1 MKNTSSFVHLHIIVF
16 ILGFT
21 AILGKLISIQAIELV
36 WYRTMIASIFI
47 LIIIKAKKG
56 NIRIPFKEM
65 VKYLL
70 VGLVVAAHWITFFHA
85 IKVSNVSVTLAC
97 LSTTTLFTGI
107 VEPIVMKRKFYWIE
121 AVLGLFIIVGLYMI
135 FEFEARY
142 KLGILFALT
151 SALLAGVFSVL
162 NKKLTPGKNAY
173 QISFYEMIGGF
184 VVVTLY
190 LLLNP
195 EFKIVK
201 LSITFMDVVYL
212 LILGSIC
219 TAYAFTTVIEL
230 MKKISAY
237 VVVLSIN
244 LEPVYGVVLAYFI
257 FGSSEYMS
265 SGFYSGA
272 AIIILCVFLYQPL
285 MRVFHKNR

>member
-1 MKNTSSFVHLHIIVF
+1 MKNTASLIQLHIIVF

-36 WYRTMIASIFI
+36 WYRTLIAAIFLFI
-47 LIIIKAKKG
+47 LIKIKKG
-56 NIRIPFKEM
+56 KILIPFKEM
-65 VKYLL
+65 RTYLL
-70 VGLVVAAHWITFFHA
+70 VGFVVAAHWITFFHA

-121 AVLGLFIIVGLYMI
+121 AVLGVLIIVGLLLI
-135 FEFEARY
+135 FEFETRY
-142 KLGILFALT
+142 KLGIMFALT
-151 SALLAGVFSVL
+151 SAFLAGVFSII
-162 NKKLTPGKNAY
+162 NKKLTPGKDA
-173 QISFYEMIGGF
+173 QLISFYEMLGGF
-184 VVVTLY
+184 IVITLY
-190 LLLNP
+190 LILSSG
-195 EFKIVK
+195 FKIEK
-201 LSITFMDVVYL
+201 LSITFMDIVYL
-212 LILGSIC
+212 LVLGSVC

-244 LEPVYGVVLAYFI
+244 LEPVYGVILAYFI

-265 SGFYSGA
+265 TGFYSGA
-272 AIIILCVFLYQPL
+272 LIIISCVFMYQPL
-285 MRVFHKNR
+285 MRWFHKVA

>member
-1 MKNTSSFVHLHIIVF
+1 MKKYGHLFHLHIIVF

-36 WYRTMIASIFI
+36 WYRTLAASIFI
-47 LIIIKAKKG
+47 FLIIKLKKG
-56 NIRIPFKEM
+56 SIKIPLKEM
-65 VKYLL
+65 LTYIS

-107 VEPIVMKRKFYWIE
+107 VEPIVLKRKFYWIE
-121 AVLGLFIIVGLYMI
+121 ALLGVFIIVGLYLI
-135 FEFEARY
+135 FEFETRY
-142 KLGILFALT
+142 KLGIMFALT
-151 SALLAGVFSVL
+151 SAFLAGVFSVV
-162 NKKLTPGKNAY
+162 NKKLTPGKNAH

-184 VVVTLY
+184 IVITIY
-190 LLLNP
+190 LILSP
-195 EFKIVK
+195 DFKMEK
-201 LSITFMDVVYL
+201 LSITPMDIVYL
-212 LILGSIC
+212 IILGSIC

-244 LEPVYGVVLAYFI
+244 LEPLYGVILAYII

-265 SGFYSGA
+265 TGFYAGA
-272 AIIILCVFLYQPL
+272 VIILLCVFLYQPL
-285 MRVFHKNR
+285 MQKFHKH

>member
-1 MKNTSSFVHLHIIVF
+1 LKNTRSLVQLHIIVL

-21 AILGKLISIQAIELV
+21 AILGKLITIQAIELV
-36 WYRTMIASIFI
+36 WYRTLIAAVFL
-47 LIIIKAKKG
+47 LIIIKLKKG
-56 NIRIPFKEM
+56 SIKISFKEM
-65 VKYLL
+65 STYLL
-70 VGLVVAAHWITFFHA
+70 VGFVVAAHWITFFHA

-121 AVLGLFIIVGLYMI
+121 AVLGIFIIIGVFMI
-135 FEFEARY
+135 FEFETRY
-142 KLGILFALT
+142 KLGIMFALT
-151 SALLAGVFSVL
+151 SAFLAGVFSVI
-162 NKKLTPGKNAY
+162 NKKLTHGKNAQ
-173 QISFYEMIGGF
+173 QISFYEMLGGF
-184 VVVTLY
+184 IIITLY
-190 LLLNP
+190 LIISP
-195 EFKIVK
+195 GFSIGKF
-201 LSITFMDVVYL
+201 SITYMDIVYL

-244 LEPVYGVVLAYFI
+244 LEPVYGVILAYFI

-265 SGFYSGA
+265 TGFYSGA
-272 AIIILCVFLYQPL
+272 LIIILCVFMYQPL
-285 MRVFHKNR
+285 MRVFHKTA

>member
-1 MKNTSSFVHLHIIVF
+1 MKNTASLIQLHIIVF

-36 WYRTMIASIFI
+36 WYRTMIAAVF
-47 LIIIKAKKG
+47 LFIIIKFKKG
-56 NIRIPFKEM
+56 NIKIPFKEM
-65 VKYLL
+65 RTYLL
-70 VGLVVAAHWITFFHA
+70 VGFVVAAHWITFFHA

-121 AVLGLFIIVGLYMI
+121 AVLGVLIIVGLFMI
-135 FEFEARY
+135 FKFETRY
-142 KLGILFALT
+142 KAGILFALT
-151 SALLAGVFSVL
+151 SAFLAGVFSVV
-162 NKKLTPGKNAY
+162 NKKLTSGKDAY
-173 QISFYEMIGGF
+173 QISFYEMLGGF
-184 VVVTLY
+184 AVVSLY
-190 LLLNP
+190 LFLSP
-195 EFKIVK
+195 EFKMEK

-244 LEPVYGVVLAYFI
+244 LEPVYGVILAYFI

-265 SGFYSGA
+265 TGFYFGA
-272 AIIILCVFLYQPL
+272 LIILSCVFMYQPL
-285 MRVFHKNR
+285 MKVFHRQG